1 MGSNVINK
9 SNAASLER
17 LFPMKGC
24 RVYVRAKRLSTSGSR
39 LSNQTHPRVSLRSYE
54 QGLRDILV
62 QSRNLVSDMWQPPL
76 VILATVYI
84 TEIVQSSYERPAEV
98 LIHKQL
104 DDTRPFLR

>member
-1 MGSNVINK
+1 M
-9 SNAASLER
+9 
-17 LFPMKGC
+17 
-24 RVYVRAKRLSTSGSR
+24 
-39 LSNQTHPRVSLRSYE
+39 
-54 QGLRDILV
+54 

-84 TEIVQSSYERPAEV
+84 TEIVQSSYERLAEV